1 MEPGTPPEAF
11 IPCDGVTTWLGTIV
25 QNLTRMPEPQVS
37 VARRVR
43 DYLDGQPALS
53 DAIRLGIANY
63 SAVARR
69 VSDDLGLPASEA
81 VIAAC
86 RRYPKG
92 RGESARAAG
101 VRRVVRK
108 SRIETRTKV
117 ATITASLG
125 GEVLQRLGDVV
136 EELLDENSLCRL
148 IQVSRGTVIIV
159 DEDSVPRVVKALRE
173 DQVIRIRK
181 DLIEVAVASPVSIEE
196 TPGLLTLLTG
206 VLSAQGINIVEA
218 LSCYTDTI
226 FLLDR
231 DDLNPALAVLSKAL
245 E

>member
-1 MEPGTPPEAF
+1 
-11 IPCDGVTTWLGTIV
+11 
-25 QNLTRMPEPQVS
+25 MPEPEVS
-37 VARRVR
+37 VAQRVR
-43 DYLDGQPALS
+43 DYLDIQPALADS
-53 DAIRLGIANY
+53 IRLGIANY

-69 VSDDLGLPASEA
+69 VSADLGIPSTEA

-86 RRYPKG
+86 RRYPRG

-101 VRRVVRK
+101 VRRVMRK

-117 ATITASLG
+117 ATITASQG
-125 GEVLQRLGDVV
+125 VEVLQRLGDVV

-148 IQVSRGTVIIV
+148 IQVSSGTVIIV
-159 DEDSVPRVVKALRE
+159 DVDSVPRVVKQLRE
-173 DQVIRIRK
+173 DQVIRVRK
-181 DLIEVAVASPVSIEE
+181 DLVEVAVASPESIEE

-206 VLSAQGINIVEA
+206 VLSAKGINIVEA

-226 FLLDR
+226 FLLAR
-231 DDLNPALAVLSKAL
+231 EDLNPALAVLSKAL